1 MYEKK
6 EKAELE
12 PKVAKPVMEVNE
24 NDEET
29 TIVLEEEIDFG
40 IVEARSKINKRKNDE
55 SGQPPTKRKI
65 FENIVSCGDDEE
77 TIDVETNDLSG
88 WLVSVK
94 DNTNTNNELKD
105 DIVGPSKEPSRMKQL
120 ELSFVKKVT
129 NQIRPQSKNQKYQIG

>member
-1 MYEKK
+1 MIDQEDWKMYKKK

-55 SGQPPTKRKI
+55 SGQPPKKRKI
-65 FENIVSCGDDEE
+65 FENIVSCGDD
-77 TIDVETNDLSG
+77 DDFRG
-88 WLVSVK
+88 K
-94 DNTNTNNELKD
+94 DNAFLGQQIHFRAKD
-105 DIVGPSKEPSRMKQL
+105 KTERISPGPPPNPNKMR
-120 ELSFVKKVT
+120 F
-129 NQIRPQSKNQKYQIG
+129 